1 MANITV
7 RKDVRRQEGNILSY
21 PVAAST
27 KLIEGALICV
37 DQGAAGVA
45 KNAADT
51 SGFDFV
57 GVLDETAD
65 NTSGA
70 AGDVRAKVWCYGV
83 IDVAANFS
91 AAAGDVGKKV
101 YAVDNQT
108 VDLAAN
114 TTNDVLVGT
123 IVEVVSASKLR
134 VAITPYA

>member
-1 MANITV
+1 MSNITT

-27 KLIEGALICV
+27 KLIEGALV
-37 DQGAAGVA
+37 ALNTSGVLV
-45 KNAADT
+45 NGADT
-51 SGFDFV
+51 ASFKFV

-65 NTSGA
+65 NSSGS
-70 AGDVRAKVWCYGV
+70 AGDVRGKVWTYGV

-91 AAAGDVGKKV
+91 AAAGDCGKQV
-101 YAVDNQT
+101 YLVDNQT

-114 TTNDVLVGT
+114 TTNDVLVGR

-134 VAITPYA
+134 VAITPFA